1 MKKVVLCCLAP
12 PVVACRVPCQSTCAA
27 PVSVIWLAAVSAI
40 ILGLFG
46 GPTGHAATS
55 WPTVGFGALLWLF
68 ASVWAYRSSRAADE
82 CAPPR
87 IDGT

>member
-68 ASVWAYRSSRAADE
+68 ASVWAYRSSRTADE